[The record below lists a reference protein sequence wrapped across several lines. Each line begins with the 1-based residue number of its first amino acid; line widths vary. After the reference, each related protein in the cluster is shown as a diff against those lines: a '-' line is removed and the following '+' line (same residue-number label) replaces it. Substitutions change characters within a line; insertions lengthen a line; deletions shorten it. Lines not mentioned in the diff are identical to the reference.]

1 MDILHELLVG
11 EMNFRKLFLWA
22 WAMVMLC
29 MLAFIVYCVCGIA
42 WEAYGFAAYLRSVA
56 VVQVL

>member
-1 MDILHELLVG
+1 
-11 EMNFRKLFLWA
+11 MNFRKIFLWA
-22 WAMVMLC
+22 WAVAMLC

-42 WEAYGFAAYLRSVA
+42 WEAYGFATYLRSTV

>member
-1 MDILHELLVG
+1 MEILHELLVG
-11 EMNFRKLFLWA
+11 KMNFRKFFLWA
-22 WAMVMLC
+22 WAVAMLC

-42 WEAYGFAAYLRSVA
+42 WEVYGFATYLRSTV